1 MFQIERLGAF
11 AKRPISNQVVNVI
24 SDPKEPEIQADGSI
38 IATLDFSRG
47 EEKQV
52 QSPVKS
58 NETTHSDNESK
69 DKSNDTVYSDIANTA
84 DTDLENTN
92 RDIFTEE
99 TENTEIQAV
108 SKKTSSNFGNA
119 RIF

>member
-1 MFQIERLGAF
+1 MFEIERLGTY
-11 AKRPISNQVVNVI
+11 AKRVQTNNIVVNVI
-24 SDPKEPEIQADGSI
+24 SEPKEPEIQEDGSI

-52 QSPVKS
+52 QSPIKS
-58 NETTHSDNESK
+58 HETKHSDNESK
-69 DKSNDTVYSDIANTA
+69 PKTNDTVYRDIA
-84 DTDLENTN
+84 DTDLEDTD

-108 SKKTSSNFGNA
+108 IKKTSSNFGNA